1 VAVQSFPS
9 RSLHD
14 LGLAAWFGGTLSNAV
29 SLNRAA
35 GETDRYSTAGRVTNA
50 GWDAW
55 TPVNAT
61 AIGAHVVG
69 AVGQLLGNRDRV
81 AAQKGVA
88 AMAVTK
94 TVLTAAALGVTA
106 YSRVL
111 GRKVS
116 QQPDV
121 PVESGTQPA
130 ETTPPDVAKAQQQL
144 KVLQWAV
151 PAITGAII
159 VVSAYAGEQQRPAAV
174 QGGSAAAAEPAAVKE
189 GLLQRLIPVAL
200 QGGSAAAAEPPV
212 VKEGLLQRLIP
223 VAVKEGLL
231 QR

>member
-1 VAVQSFPS
+1 MALQNFPS

-14 LGLAAWFGGTLSNAV
+14 LGLAAWFGGTLANAV

-55 TPVNAT
+55 TPVNAA
-61 AIGAHVVG
+61 AIAAHLVG
-69 AVGQLLGNRDRV
+69 AVGQLAGNRDRV

-88 AMAVTK
+88 GMSVIK

-116 QQPDV
+116 EQTDV
-121 PVESGTQPA
+121 PVESGTEPT
-130 ETTPPDVAKAQQQL
+130 ETTPPDVANAQRQL
-144 KVLQWAV
+144 KALQWAV
-151 PAITGAII
+151 PAITGALI
-159 VVSAYAGEQQRPAAV
+159 VVTAYAGEQQRPT
-174 QGGSAAAAEPAAVKE
+174 AVKE
-189 GLLQRLIPVAL
+189 GLLQRLNPL
-200 QGGSAAAAEPPV
+200 
-212 VKEGLLQRLIP
+212 R
-223 VAVKEGLL
+223 
-231 QR
+231 